1 MAFLDSSTAV
11 IDAILTKKGR
21 ELLAR
26 NDGSFQITKFAFGDD
41 EINYQLFDVSNT
53 NNPEED
59 ILNLPVLEPISNE
72 DVALLNRLITLPKG
86 SLKVSTLVVSPSS
99 TTVDFGS
106 SITFTVQTENGSD
119 PQGYSANV
127 RDENIGSLDSA
138 LVTVNSSGVGT
149 FNIRTGS
156 QAGGISGTT
165 IVDIVGVNS
174 GARGTFNLT
183 VSPEG

>member
-41 EINYQLFDVSNT
+41 EINYQLFDISNT

-72 DVALLNRLITLPKG
+72 DVALLNRLITMPKG
-86 SLKVSTLVVSPSS
+86 TLRVSTLTVQPSS
-99 TTVDFGS
+99 STVSFGS
-106 SITFTVQTENGSD
+106 SLTFSVLTENGSD
-119 PQGYSANV
+119 PQGYTATV
-127 RDENIGSLDSA
+127 RDENIAVLTTESVSINA
-138 LVTVNSSGVGT
+138 ENVGVFT
-149 FNIRTGS
+149 LRTGS
-156 QAGGISGTT
+156 NGGGNSGNT
-165 IVDIVGVNS
+165 IVDIVGNNS
-174 GARGTFNLT
+174 GSRGTFSLT
-183 VSPEG
+183 VLPEV